1 MNELVIFG
9 EALTPIEQRADN
21 DSVELKNKKMFIT
34 SQKRPAASLLREF
47 LADLLYSELVRIY
60 EQIKGEGKVEVLGDL
75 DFEVVDKIDSKRQ
88 RVAKHKGNRVLVKL
102 NAVALPK
109 SALKYVIAHEIAHA
123 FTKRHAKRFWKTVEL
138 MCPGFEES
146 RELLTQYG
154 HLVTGELIAQNTLL
168 HRTLE

>member
-9 EALTPIEQRADN
+9 EAVTSIERRADN
-21 DSVELKNKKMFIT
+21 DSVELKNRKMFIT
-34 SQKRPAASLLREF
+34 SQKRPAGSLLREF

-75 DFEVVDKIDSKRQ
+75 DFEIVDKIDNKKE
-88 RVAKHKGNRVLVKL
+88 RVAKLKGNRVLAKL

-109 SALKYVIAHEIAHA
+109 SALKYVIAHEMAHG
-123 FTKRHAKRFWKTVEL
+123 FTKRHTKRFWKAVEL
-138 MCPGFEES
+138 MCSDFEES

-168 HRTLE
+168 QRTLE